1 MSCDDQ
7 IPHRGK
13 MRGFPRLE
21 FIIASNLLACMAGD
35 LLGRNMLLINV
46 GYMSRLLVEDME
58 VVEYRPE
65 RFSE

>member
-1 MSCDDQ
+1 
-7 IPHRGK
+7 